1 MWLRRAAIMCPL
13 QFFLP
18 DIFWRKI
25 KTVPTPP
32 FKWER
37 ATFLQLNKNFNTGSK
52 SSFVYS
58 ILLAETKCLEKKI
71 KSTDISTAHLPIEWH
86 FLKLLHWHNSPSKR
100 NFQNFLPAKK
110 KEKKI
115 NTPFL
120 SFNQILI
127 YGTNTK
133 S

>member
-25 KTVPTPP
+25 KTLPP
-32 FKWER
+32 PSPLNGRGLHFCS
-37 ATFLQLNKNFNTGSK
+37 LNKNFNTGS
-52 SSFVYS
+52 
-58 ILLAETKCLEKKI
+58 ILCVQYLIGRNKMSWQKI

-110 KEKKI
+110 RKKI
-115 NTPFL
+115 NTPLL